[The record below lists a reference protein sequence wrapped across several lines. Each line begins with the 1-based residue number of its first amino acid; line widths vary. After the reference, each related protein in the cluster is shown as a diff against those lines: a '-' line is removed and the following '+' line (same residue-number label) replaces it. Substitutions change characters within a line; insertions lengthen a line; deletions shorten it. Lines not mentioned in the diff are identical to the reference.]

1 MTAGGSGTAP
11 EGSGTAPG
19 EGGTAAEGTAPGG
32 AGVATATGPGIGR
45 TGGPEGAGALPAW
58 GLVAGAVSAVLVATA
73 FGAAE
78 AVPGIA
84 LPGPLVEYGLPV
96 LRVLLDLA
104 AVAVVGLS
112 FLPRLLGFD
121 DPDRTEPVMRRA
133 RPLAVS
139 FAWAWAVLAL
149 LTIVFL
155 TAELNAG
162 AVPTPGMVAEYVNE
176 VGAGQGLLFSAAC
189 ALAYAGI
196 GLLAVRFGEK
206 VPAEL
211 RIVIA
216 LFGLLPIPVT
226 GHAVESVWH
235 DPIMISMELHVLG
248 AAAWTGGL
256 AVIALLVAR
265 DRELLARVLPGFSRL
280 ATLALIVVGVSGLV
294 NGLATMALTPGV
306 ALPGDLLSSEYG
318 LLVLVKVALTAL
330 LVPLAAQIRFRLL
343 PRIERR
349 EGTAVAGW
357 AAAEVTV
364 MGMAYGIAV
373 ALTTAQI
380 PPA

>member
-1 MTAGGSGTAP
+1 MTAPAGPAGGRTAAP
-11 EGSGTAPG
+11 EA
-19 EGGTAAEGTAPGG
+19 
-32 AGVATATGPGIGR
+32 VAT
-45 TGGPEGAGALPAW
+45 LPAW
-58 GLVAGAVSAVLVATA
+58 GLAAGAVSAVLVATA
-73 FGAAE
+73 LGAAE

-112 FLPRLLGFD
+112 FLPKLLGFD
-121 DPDRTEPVMRRA
+121 DPERTEPVMRRA
-133 RPLAVS
+133 RPMAVT

-149 LTIVFL
+149 VTIVFL
-155 TAELNAG
+155 TAELHAG
-162 AVPTPGMVAEYVNE
+162 ALPTPGMIAGYVDE
-176 VGAGQGLLFSAAC
+176 FGAGQGLLFSAAC

-226 GHAVESVWH
+226 GHALESVWH
-235 DPIMISMELHVLG
+235 DPVMISMELHVLG

-256 AVIALLVAR
+256 AAIALLTAR
-265 DRELLARVLPGFSRL
+265 NRELLARILPRFSRL
-280 ATLALIVVGVSGLV
+280 ATIALVVVGVSGLV

-306 ALPGDLLSSEYG
+306 ELPGDLLTSEYG
-318 LLVLVKVALTAL
+318 LLVVAKVALTAL
-330 LVPLAAQIRFRLL
+330 LVPLAAHIRFRLL

-349 EGTAVAGW
+349 ETTAIAGW

-364 MGMAYGIAV
+364 MGLAYGVAV
-373 ALTTAQI
+373 ALTTAGI